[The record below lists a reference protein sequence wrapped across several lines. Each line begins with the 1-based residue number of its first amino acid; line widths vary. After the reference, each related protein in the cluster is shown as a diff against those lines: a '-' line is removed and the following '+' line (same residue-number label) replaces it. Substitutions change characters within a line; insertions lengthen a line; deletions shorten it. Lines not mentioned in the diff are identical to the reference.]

1 MLSFPSLAELTPAR
15 LLAYSLAALTAHSF
29 LSRVLKFL
37 RAQSVFPHIPG
48 PPSQSW
54 ITGNLGQLFTNKG
67 LPFHLL
73 LSERYGGIARV
84 YGFFGDEQL
93 YICDPRALHSILV
106 KDQDAFDE
114 TAVFIQNNRIIF
126 GPGLVATVGE
136 QHKRQRKAVKP
147 VFSVIQ
153 LKKLTPLFYEL
164 AEKLCD
170 VISKEVRGE
179 AIMNSDTNLNAGS
192 GRVDMSE
199 WMSRIALETIGQA
212 VLGYSFDPLDSRQS
226 NPYTAAVKELIPT
239 LFRLSIVRQFVPW
252 LTRIGPPGFRR
263 KLVELVP
270 HEAVQKVKNSS
281 DVMYTTAKGILE
293 SKRKKIPE
301 RRLETEED
309 EAPSRQ
315 DIITELLKNNE
326 RLPENEQLSEEE
338 LIGQMTVLIFGA
350 QDTTSSALSRV
361 LYMLSVHPNWQDDLR
376 GEILEA
382 LDTSDSDGRLRYED
396 VVKLPL
402 LDAVLKETLRLFPPV
417 PFVRR
422 TATKERTIPFVTQA
436 GDTSSVTIPVGT
448 TLFVGIAGANRME
461 SVWGEDA
468 KEWNPERWVGSRG
481 SETAHSSSAKLPG
494 IYAGTLSFLGGSR
507 SCVGYKFADIE
518 MKIILVTLLSRFT
531 FAKTGDTIVWNLSQI
546 ISPST
551 ATRTL
556 GDGGVEEVEEKKGLP
571 LLVRAYDSKRGL

>member
-1 MLSFPSLAELTPAR
+1 MLSLPSLAELTPAR

-114 TAVFIQNNRIIF
+114 TAVFIENNRIIF

-179 AIMNSDTNLNAGS
+179 AIMNSDANSNADS

-199 WMSRIALETIGQA
+199 WMSRIALETVGQA

-252 LTRIGPPGFRR
+252 LTRIGPPAFRR

-301 RRLETEED
+301 RRLETEG
-309 EAPSRQ
+309 PSRQ

-326 RLPENEQLSEEE
+326 RLPESEQLSEEE

-382 LDTSDSDGRLRYED
+382 LDTSDRDGRLRYED

-422 TATKERTIPFVTQA
+422 TAIQERTIPFTTQA

-507 SCVGYKFADIE
+507 SCVGYKFAEIE

>member
-1 MLSFPSLAELTPAR
+1 MLSFPSLADLTPAR
-15 LLAYSLAALTAHSF
+15 FLLYNLGALTVYSF
-29 LSRVLKFL
+29 LSRALKL
-37 RAQSVFPHIPG
+37 LWGRSVFPHIPG

-54 ITGNLGQLFTNKG
+54 ITGNLGQLFNSKG
-67 LPFHLL
+67 LPFHHH
-73 LSERYGGIARV
+73 LSERYGGIAKIH
-84 YGFFGDEQL
+84 GFFGDEQL

-106 KDQDAFDE
+106 KEQDAFDE
-114 TAVFIQNNRIIF
+114 TTVFIENNRIIF

-147 VFSVIQ
+147 VFSLIQ

-170 VISKEVRGE
+170 VIEKEACGE
-179 AIMNSDTNLNAGS
+179 TIMNGVLNPDG

-199 WMSRIALETIGQA
+199 WMSRIALETVGQA

-252 LTRIGPPGFRR
+252 LTRIGSPALRR

-281 DVMYTTAKGILE
+281 DVMYATAKGILE
-293 SKRKKIPE
+293 SKREKMSG
-301 RRLETEED
+301 RRQKTEED
-309 EAPSRQ
+309 AGSSRQ
-315 DIITELLKNNE
+315 DIITELLRNNE
-326 RLPENEQLSEEE
+326 RLLDGEKLSEEE

-350 QDTTSSALSRV
+350 QDTTSSALSRI
-361 LYMLSVHPNWQDDLR
+361 LYMLSIHPNWQDSLR
-376 GEILEA
+376 KEILEA
-382 LDTSDSDGRLRYED
+382 LGSLDRDKRLTYEEIMA
-396 VVKLPL
+396 LPL

-422 TATKERTIPFVTQA
+422 TTTKERTIPFSKQT
-436 GDTSSVTIPVGT
+436 GDVSSITIPVGT
-448 TLFVGIAGANRME
+448 TLFLGIAGANMLE

-468 KEWNPERWVGSRG
+468 KEWNPERWMGLGEGES
-481 SETAHSSSAKLPG
+481 AYSSTTRLPG

-518 MKIILVTLLSRFT
+518 MKIVLIKLLSRFT
-531 FAKTGDTIVWNLSQI
+531 FTKTGDTIVWNLSQI

-551 ATRTL
+551 VTQTL
-556 GDGGVEEVEEKKGLP
+556 GEEGVDVEEKKGLP
-571 LLVRAYDSKRGL
+571 LLVRVYAG